1 MQKIDIWAKIPDL
14 HYTIT
19 KQKTG
24 GAMLRVTTPLRVVGK
39 IGICSLEINDQY
51 NLVAE
56 QRDFTIKGDGAKNT
70 EYRERYE
77 G

>member
-1 MQKIDIWAKIPDL
+1 
-14 HYTIT
+14 
-19 KQKTG
+19 
-24 GAMLRVTTPLRVVGK
+24 MLRVTTPLRVVGK

-77 G
+77 GQWGVV